1 MVVTLP
7 FEAVSRTGDTADATT
22 GIRKRLGPVAFH
34 CFVWSLVLVVLLPI
48 VWPVMV
54 SLHEVRPETFF
65 DRGIRWWLDGV
76 SFGAFQYAL
85 FATDVPRYLGNSV
98 LVATVT
104 GALSA
109 GLAATAAYG
118 YDRFDFVGR
127 RAAVGALLLFPMV
140 PPTIVA
146 IPTYLLFLDTPLFD
160 THVGLVVAYVAFTL
174 PFTTWLLIPYFSEI
188 PEWLEEA
195 AMVDGSTRVGAFGRV
210 FLPVAKPGLAAAFV
224 LAWMLA
230 YNEFLFAVLLIDTPA
245 KRTLPVGLTFEAV
258 PPGVVSVVAS
268 IPMLVIFA
276 VLWWFFLRDGVRQYG
291 T

>member
-1 MVVTLP
+1 M
-7 FEAVSRTGDTADATT
+7 SRTGDTADATA
-22 GIRKRLGPVAFH
+22 GIRQRLGPVAFH
-34 CFVWSLVLVVLLPI
+34 CVVWSLVLVVLLPI
-48 VWPVMV
+48 VWPVML
-54 SLHEVRPETFF
+54 SLNEVRPETFF
-65 DRGIRWWLDGV
+65 DRGFRWWLDGV
-76 SFGAFQYAL
+76 SFDAFLYTL
-85 FATDVPRYLGNSV
+85 FATDVPRYLWNSV

-104 GALSA
+104 GVLSA

-127 RAAVGALLLFPMV
+127 RAAIGALLLFPMV

-146 IPTYLLFLDTPLFD
+146 IPIYLLFLETPLFD

-174 PFTTWLLIPYFSEI
+174 PFTTWLLIPYVSQI

-195 AMVDGSTRVGAFGRV
+195 AMVDGSTRVGAFGRI

-245 KRTLPVGLTFEAV
+245 RRTLPVGLTFEAV

-276 VLWWFFLRDGVRQYG
+276 ILWWFFLRGEVRQYG
-291 T
+291 K